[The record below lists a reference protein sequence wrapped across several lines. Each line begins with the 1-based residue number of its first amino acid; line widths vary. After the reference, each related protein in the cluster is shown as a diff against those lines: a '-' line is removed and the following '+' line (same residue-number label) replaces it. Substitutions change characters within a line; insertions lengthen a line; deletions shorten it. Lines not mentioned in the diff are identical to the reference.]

1 MYKSRNLFSGE
12 TEGIMLFMTETSQ
25 NTAKKYIKRFL
36 NTQTNSGKMKEGG
49 DGREEVISG

>member
-1 MYKSRNLFSGE
+1 
-12 TEGIMLFMTETSQ
+12 MLFMTETSQ